1 MKPSFIRKELCKFAG
16 IKGLTS
22 MPEARKREIEQQNVI
37 THLLWKTIEEEEER
51 AITSQP
57 ILTDEEWLSLRE
69 AHACV

>member
-1 MKPSFIRKELCKFAG
+1 
-16 IKGLTS
+16 

-37 THLLWKTIEEEEER
+37 THLLWKTIEEEEAR